1 MASPDASTSWC
12 STLAMRPGG
21 HPSIRP
27 GPAAG
32 RSGRARAVGVAAL
45 VGWIESLGL
54 GWGRSDGN

>member
-27 GPAAG
+27 ALLRDVLAEPG
-32 RSGRARAVGVAAL
+32 RVGVAAL

-54 GWGRSDGN
+54 EWGRSDGN